1 MSGVEQS
8 EILLVAHA
16 AVLHVL
22 SNHCAKDLSALTGKK
37 KSSSSLASLW
47 LHAHVMMPGEQAS
60 SREYLLCTC
69 RATGD
74 AKHPFA
80 HSCQAG

>member
-37 KSSSSLASLW
+37 KKQLQFGQFVASRSCDDAWRAGQQQRISSLHLQSHW
-47 LHAHVMMPGEQAS
+47 G
-60 SREYLLCTC
+60 C
-69 RATGD
+69 
-74 AKHPFA
+74 
-80 HSCQAG
+80 